1 MEYKVSQKV
10 KDTFEALS
18 SSESVKKGL
27 EAIKKDQDRCINEQI
42 ELTLIE
48 APTFHEEKGAE
59 AMKKKMEELGL
70 EDVHI
75 DRGGNVVGVRKGS
88 GGGKRVLIE
97 GHLDT
102 VFPFGSV
109 KKVEEKNGFLY
120 APGIGDDTR
129 ALAMLLSL
137 ARAMNEAGIETA
149 GDVVFVGTT
158 REEGTGSLGGM
169 KDFLQDNPDIDI
181 SLSID
186 NNDMSGIVYQAT
198 VGETWEVTF
207 KGMGGHAFGAFGSIA
222 QPIHAAAR
230 AVAKIAD
237 IQVPAEPK
245 TTYCV
250 SNFHGGNDAGVHA
263 IASEAVVKLNFRS
276 NSPEEFEVMKKKIFD
291 AFEQAAREETDRW
304 GKNTIEWSKKLIG
317 SVPGG
322 GQDEHAPLVETA
334 WLSLEHVGV
343 EPVLAKGG
351 CTNAN
356 VAMSRGIPA
365 LCMGRAYAPDAESKT
380 IYNHS
385 LDERYPVAGAYKA
398 VQQALLVLLMAAG
411 VDGVF
416 GSIVK

>member
-1 MEYKVSQKV
+1 MYQVSEQCAQQFKTMVAIPSVQK
-10 KDTFEALS
+10 AL
-18 SSESVKKGL
+18 EL
-27 EAIKKDQDRCINEQI
+27 IEKDQDRCIAEQC
-42 ELTLIE
+42 ELVQIE
-48 APTFHEEKGAE
+48 APTGHEEKRA
-59 AMKKKMEELGL
+59 AVFADKLRALGL

-75 DRGGNVVGVRKGS
+75 DRGGNVVALRRGRGKGP
-88 GGGKRVLIE
+88 RVLIE

-109 KKVEEKNGFLY
+109 KGVEQRDGFIY

-198 VGETWEVTF
+198 IGETWEVTF
-207 KGMGGHAFGAFGSIA
+207 SGTGGHAFGAFGTIA

-276 NSPEEFEVMKKKIFD
+276 NSPEEFEIMKKKIFD

-322 GQDEHAPLVETA
+322 SQDEHAPLVEAA

-356 VAMSRGIPA
+356 VAMARGIPA

>member
-1 MEYKVSQKV
+1 MYQTSEQCAQQFKTMTGLPQVQK
-10 KDTFEALS
+10 AL
-18 SSESVKKGL
+18 EL
-27 EAIKKDQDRCINEQI
+27 IEQDQDRCIAEQC
-42 ELTLIE
+42 ELVQIE
-48 APTFHEEKGAE
+48 APTGHEEKRA
-59 AMKKKMEELGL
+59 AVFADKLRALGL

-75 DRGGNVVGVRKGS
+75 DRGGNVVALRRGKGK
-88 GGGKRVLIE
+88 GPRVLIE

-109 KKVEEKNGFLY
+109 KGVEQRDGFIY

-198 VGETWEVTF
+198 IGETWEVTF
-207 KGMGGHAFGAFGSIA
+207 SGTGGHAFGAFGTIA

-322 GQDEHAPLVETA
+322 SQDEHAPLVEAA

-356 VAMSRGIPA
+356 VAMARGIPA